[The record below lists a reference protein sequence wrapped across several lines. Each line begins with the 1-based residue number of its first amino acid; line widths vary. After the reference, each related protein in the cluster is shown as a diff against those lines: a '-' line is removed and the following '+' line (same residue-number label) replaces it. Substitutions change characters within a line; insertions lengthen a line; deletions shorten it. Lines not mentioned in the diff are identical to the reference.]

1 MTATSSGRT
10 VGGEEQQKAR
20 AVRGLG
26 NPMGRGP
33 TASDREGRSAA
44 AAAGGVRVFE
54 GEPRLLEVALVVQ
67 GDAVQVLGAESVHE
81 AAYAGALDHDVVVG
95 GLVFDAEAVFEARAP
110 ARQHADAQAGGLGGH
125 LLLRHELADLD
136 RGLVGHGQGDGSGT
150 LRRRHC
156 DPPVTCE
163 LRKSRR
169 PCQLSPHE
177 ARALMRLTPADWL
190 VVALYFLFNIA
201 VGLYYK
207 GRAGKST
214 AEYFLSGRNVPWWL
228 AGTSMVAT
236 TFAADTP
243 LVVTGLVAQNGVAGN
258 WLWWNLLASG
268 MLTVFFYARL
278 WRRAG
283 VMTDIEFSEI
293 RYAGPPAAF
302 LRGFRALYLGLL
314 INCIILGWVNLAMAK
329 ILQLVFGVSKGDA
342 LWIVVGMIA
351 LTSAIST
358 LSGLWGVL
366 VTDLFQFVIKMGMV
380 IVLAVVAV
388 QAVGGIE
395 AMRVKL
401 AAIDQLRGATTGGQG
416 SVLSF
421 VPDVGS
427 AWMPMITFFVYIAV
441 NWWATWYPGAEPGG
455 GGYVAQRMLSAKD
468 EKHSLLA
475 TLWFNIAHYAVRP
488 WPWILVA
495 LASLILFPGLAD
507 PETGYIWVLIDY
519 LPSSLR
525 GLMIAAFA
533 AAYMSTIATQLNW
546 GASYLINDFW
556 RRFVKREATD
566 QYYVTAS
573 KVATVF
579 LTLISA
585 VVTFYMG
592 SIGGAWK
599 VLIVTGAGTGGVLLL
614 RWYWWRINAWSEV
627 SAMIAAFVV
636 SVTLQAGFGYDTDQ
650 PKQFA
655 LIMIATVAITTIVW
669 LAVTF
674 LTAPESEST
683 LVAYYR
689 RTRPSRTGWGAVAAR
704 APDVRPSTDGLA
716 NLLDWVAGCVLV
728 YGALFGVGKLLLHD
742 PLPGI
747 LMLGLSALAGGVIY
761 RDLSRRGWSTVV
773 E

>member
-1 MTATSSGRT
+1 
-10 VGGEEQQKAR
+10 
-20 AVRGLG
+20 
-26 NPMGRGP
+26 
-33 TASDREGRSAA
+33 
-44 AAAGGVRVFE
+44 
-54 GEPRLLEVALVVQ
+54 
-67 GDAVQVLGAESVHE
+67 
-81 AAYAGALDHDVVVG
+81 
-95 GLVFDAEAVFEARAP
+95 
-110 ARQHADAQAGGLGGH
+110 
-125 LLLRHELADLD
+125 
-136 RGLVGHGQGDGSGT
+136 
-150 LRRRHC
+150 
-156 DPPVTCE
+156 
-163 LRKSRR
+163 
-169 PCQLSPHE
+169 
-177 ARALMRLTPADWL
+177 MRLTFADWS

-207 GRAGKST
+207 SRASRNT
-214 AEYFLSGRNVPWWL
+214 AEFFLSGRNVPWWL

-243 LVVTGLVAQNGVAGN
+243 LVVTGLVARNGIAGN

-314 INCIILGWVNLAMAK
+314 MNCIILGWVNLAMAK
-329 ILQLVFGVSKGDA
+329 ILQLVFGISKGEA
-342 LWIVVGMIA
+342 LWIVVGLIV

-366 VTDLFQFVIKMGMV
+366 VTDVFQFVIKMGMV
-380 IVLAVVAV
+380 IILAVVAV

-395 AMRVKL
+395 AMKVKL
-401 AAIDQLRGATTGGQG
+401 AAIDQLRGVTTRGQG

-421 VPDVGS
+421 VPDIGS

-495 LASLILFPGLAD
+495 LASLILFPNLQD
-507 PETGYIWVLIDY
+507 PETGYIRVMIDY

-525 GLMIAAFA
+525 GLMVAAFA
-533 AAYMSTIATQLNW
+533 AAFMSTIATQLNW
-546 GASYLINDFW
+546 GASYLVNDFY
-556 RRFVKREATD
+556 RRFVRRDASEPH
-566 QYYVTAS
+566 YVAAS
-573 KVATVF
+573 RVATAL
-579 LTLISA
+579 LTVISA
-585 VVTFYMG
+585 AVAFRIE

-599 VLIVTGAGTGGVLLL
+599 LLIITGAGTGAVLLL

-627 SAMIAAFVV
+627 AAMITAFVV
-636 SVTLQAGFGYDTDQ
+636 SVGLQTIGGLDSDR
-650 PKQFA
+650 PLDFA
-655 LIMIATVAITTIVW
+655 HIVLVTVAVTTVVW

-674 LTAPESEST
+674 LTRPESDAT
-683 LVAYYR
+683 LVAFYR
-689 RTRPSRTGWGAVAAR
+689 RTRPSRAGWGPVATL
-704 APDVRPSTDGLA
+704 APDVRPSAGGLG
-716 NLLDWVAGCVLV
+716 NLIDWVAGCVLV
-728 YGALFGVGKLLLHD
+728 YGVLFGVGKLLLQET
-742 PLPGI
+742 LAG
-747 LMLGLSALAGGVIY
+747 LGLLGVAAVAGAIIY
-761 RDLSRRGWSTVV
+761 RDLSRRGWQTVV